1 MHETFPYLVTKERA
15 FHLKVSDFVKLAI
28 LQKRF
33 DTVSAS
39 HISSLWERV
48 VSGVNAFLEEF
59 DHKIAWECEE
69 IQVEFHTLEN
79 APMVALLSEG
89 DHPTDGN
96 DVLFLIINDIVGGYN
111 RFVRQLADCFDS
123 DIVEEL
129 HPRSVSAGCGGAVS
143 VASAISISPS
153 DLTLIVSSYW
163 KPDENR
169 YDLLGLHD
177 ALRREIG
184 FHRSPPVIM
193 NPSKA
198 LREPFRFRDDKLCPH
213 DDTGEPLLV
222 YVSGDNVCFANHQD
236 FSLVD
241 NVRQSL
247 LLLEMSV
254 GDAHVRRTLSDNF
267 YTLGYNQLRLMLE
280 GCRSLLASV
289 SMACVDFDSVDTAL
303 HTGICRQDSFDSALN
318 LLQSFGFPEMSS
330 SQLQLLTS
338 LDATQFVELTNFLS
352 YQLASES
359 YLFAN
364 LPLCMTD
371 PLKDDDREHIDTGL
385 DHLCEAQG
393 PENVAKYIEEFTRDV
408 LSFYES
414 QIREA
419 SISNRSLKGYLA
431 EANFCDDRDPV
442 CALLPTRVSLHNY
455 VSLRQHL
462 YQRKLRF
469 LSNNPVKMTR
479 KEVKHNVDNSVIQLF
494 TRPSRGRCW
503 LWEDDDESDPV
514 KFRYEINSDSS
525 MSSAKKWGLWFERS
539 GDVGQKLD
547 ETDEDLAPEC
557 PGDKNVDGDINMDE
571 AESITSDT
579 RDMDFDEYGVVC
591 KEEDDVT
598 DTKGR
603 SASVLQKWWRKQL
616 LEFDKGEDYMM
627 DDGYEDMFYVFEGN
641 VDMFDPDDGAA
652 QHKITPSAIDEDI
665 DMRASNPDSTVQYQP
680 TSSNAREYVETDD
693 TRSEEEQGHSGEI
706 RVKES
711 PVKQVLESRM
721 DASSVQSSILD
732 SVRYRSVDAERA
744 MRLWLDD
751 NRLPQTVGDELLESG
766 ARDIDDIVELVVFC
780 PEILAS
786 MKIKPL
792 DRVKLQKAVET
803 HQNSV

>member
-1 MHETFPYLVTKERA
+1 MTKERA

-213 DDTGEPLLV
+213 HDTGEPLLV

-732 SVRYRSVDAERA
+732 SVRYGSVDAERA

-751 NRLPQTVGDELLESG
+751 NRLPQ
-766 ARDIDDIVELVVFC
+766 
-780 PEILAS
+780 
-786 MKIKPL
+786 M
-792 DRVKLQKAVET
+792 
-803 HQNSV
+803 

>member
-503 LWEDDDESDPV
+503 LWEDDDQSDPV

-591 KEEDDVT
+591 KEEDNIT

-627 DDGYEDMFYVFEGN
+627 DDRYEDMFYVFEGN

-665 DMRASNPDSTVQYQP
+665 EMRASHPDSTVQYQP

-732 SVRYRSVDAERA
+732 SVRYGSVDAERA

-751 NRLPQTVGDELLESG
+751 NRLPQ
-766 ARDIDDIVELVVFC
+766 
-780 PEILAS
+780 
-786 MKIKPL
+786 M
-792 DRVKLQKAVET
+792 
-803 HQNSV
+803 

>member
-241 NVRQSL
+241 NVRPSL

-289 SMACVDFDSVDTAL
+289 SMACIDFDSVDTAL

-414 QIREA
+414 
-419 SISNRSLKGYLA
+419 RSLYL
-431 EANFCDDRDPV
+431 
-442 CALLPTRVSLHNY
+442 
-455 VSLRQHL
+455 
-462 YQRKLRF
+462 
-469 LSNNPVKMTR
+469 
-479 KEVKHNVDNSVIQLF
+479 
-494 TRPSRGRCW
+494 
-503 LWEDDDESDPV
+503 
-514 KFRYEINSDSS
+514 
-525 MSSAKKWGLWFERS
+525 
-539 GDVGQKLD
+539 
-547 ETDEDLAPEC
+547 
-557 PGDKNVDGDINMDE
+557 
-571 AESITSDT
+571 
-579 RDMDFDEYGVVC
+579 
-591 KEEDDVT
+591 
-598 DTKGR
+598 
-603 SASVLQKWWRKQL
+603 
-616 LEFDKGEDYMM
+616 
-627 DDGYEDMFYVFEGN
+627 
-641 VDMFDPDDGAA
+641 
-652 QHKITPSAIDEDI
+652 
-665 DMRASNPDSTVQYQP
+665 
-680 TSSNAREYVETDD
+680 
-693 TRSEEEQGHSGEI
+693 
-706 RVKES
+706 
-711 PVKQVLESRM
+711 
-721 DASSVQSSILD
+721 
-732 SVRYRSVDAERA
+732 
-744 MRLWLDD
+744 
-751 NRLPQTVGDELLESG
+751 
-766 ARDIDDIVELVVFC
+766 
-780 PEILAS
+780 
-786 MKIKPL
+786 
-792 DRVKLQKAVET
+792 
-803 HQNSV
+803 